1 VKLCVHCRRRAEG
14 LCRCGA
20 ARAKGR
26 TMCRPCAQRH
36 AAHRMAS
43 YNRQRAEVLA
53 AKAQEQAQ
61 AAIAEQRARE
71 AWL

>member
-1 VKLCVHCRRRAEG
+1 
-14 LCRCGA
+14 
-20 ARAKGR
+20 
-26 TMCRPCAQRH
+26 
-36 AAHRMAS
+36 MAS